1 MEKVTFLQSIIKVLN
16 LIASIPFFIE
26 ILILTAFLLII
37 MIFFYFRK
45 SKKGKITSLI
55 IYFVTL
61 LLLPISHFSF
71 FVETLDKIVENFIAV
86 IYFPSCYVY
95 IATLLITDF
104 SILRNVIKN
113 TRDTKR
119 GKWYQILNL
128 IYFFLFQFLF
138 FLIIRVVITNNID
151 IFTRSSLYSNTNLT
165 SLIQI
170 SSYLFWIRGGIKLI
184 IFIIDRL
191 SKFSFNK
198 KDKKLVVSES
208 INNEN
213 NLDNNSSQ
221 DLVKPLTIEDKNIDI
236 NNTVSNNINSNINT
250 NINSNFNNNIV
261 NNINNHI
268 GDNVIEP
275 DIVIDNINQGDN
287 MNPIS
292 NLNDLVSP
300 ISNTI
305 IKPKNN
311 NSNKVVKPL
320 DEGLIN
326 SNINLSNND
335 IDIDNSLYNMKPITP
350 DIKPFNSDIEKQT
363 DIIKPIITSD
373 TPVPILK
380 PFVETL
386 DLPMGNNHDNIK
398 PVEILDI
405 KPHRE
410 DVNNSN
416 IETLDINDTGP
427 DFNIPSVV
435 NLSTG
440 TVDKNNNGNKSVE
453 SFSPFDILKET
464 EQYVPVEQS
473 SNLSG
478 TNVNKDTVN
487 NVDLTINDIDDDND
501 NYFDDF
507 YD

>member
-113 TRDTKR
+113 TKDTKR

-128 IYFFLFQFLF
+128 VYFFVFQFLF

-170 SSYLFWIRGGIKLI
+170 SSYLFWIRIGIKLI
-184 IFIIDRL
+184 IFVIDRL

-198 KDKKLVVSES
+198 KDKKLTVSEP
-208 INNEN
+208 INNVN

-221 DLVKPLTIEDKNIDI
+221 DLVKPLTIEDKNIDL
-236 NNTVSNNINSNINT
+236 NNTVSSNING

-275 DIVIDNINQGDN
+275 DIVTNN
-287 MNPIS
+287 MNSI
-292 NLNDLVSP
+292 NNVNDVVSP
-300 ISNTI
+300 I

-326 SNINLSNND
+326 SNISLSNND

-350 DIKPFNSDIEKQT
+350 DIKPFNSNIEKQT
-363 DIIKPIITSD
+363 DIIKPIITID

-380 PFVETL
+380 PAVETL
-386 DLPMGNNHDNIK
+386 DLPMDNNHDNIK

-405 KPHRE
+405 KPPRE
-410 DVNNSN
+410 DVNNST

-427 DFNIPSVV
+427 DFNIPSVI
-435 NLSTG
+435 NLSTD
-440 TVDKNNNGNKSVE
+440 TVDKNNNNNKSVE

-473 SNLSG
+473 SNLSS
-478 TNVNKDTVN
+478 TNVNKDIVN

>member
-71 FVETLDKIVENFIAV
+71 FVETLDKIVENFISV

-113 TRDTKR
+113 TKDTKR

-128 IYFFLFQFLF
+128 VYFFLFQFLF

-170 SSYLFWIRGGIKLI
+170 SSYLFWIRMGIKLI

-198 KDKKLVVSES
+198 KDKKLMVSEP

-250 NINSNFNNNIV
+250 NINSNINSKFNNNIV

-268 GDNVIEP
+268 GDNVIGP
-275 DIVIDNINQGDN
+275 DIVTNNIDPINN
-287 MNPIS
+287 V
-292 NLNDLVSP
+292 NDVVSP
-300 ISNTI
+300 I

-335 IDIDNSLYNMKPITP
+335 VDIDNSLYNMKPITP

-363 DIIKPIITSD
+363 DIIKPIITCD

-380 PFVETL
+380 PAVETL
-386 DLPMGNNHDNIK
+386 DLPMDNNHDNIK

-405 KPHRE
+405 KSPRE
-410 DVNNSN
+410 DVNNST
-416 IETLDINDTGP
+416 IETLDINDTGS

-435 NLSTG
+435 NLSTD

-487 NVDLTINDIDDDND
+487 NIDLTINDIDDDND

>member
-71 FVETLDKIVENFIAV
+71 FVETLDKIVENFISV

-113 TRDTKR
+113 TKDTKR

-128 IYFFLFQFLF
+128 VYFFLFQFLF

-170 SSYLFWIRGGIKLI
+170 SSYLFWIRMGIKLI

-198 KDKKLVVSES
+198 KDKKLMVSEP
-208 INNEN
+208 INNED

-250 NINSNFNNNIV
+250 NINSNFNNNIF

-275 DIVIDNINQGDN
+275 DIVTNNIDPINN
-287 MNPIS
+287 V
-292 NLNDLVSP
+292 NDVVSP
-300 ISNTI
+300 I
-305 IKPKNN
+305 IKTKNN

-326 SNINLSNND
+326 SKINLSNND

-373 TPVPILK
+373 TSVPILK
-380 PFVETL
+380 PAVETL
-386 DLPMGNNHDNIK
+386 DLSTGNNHDNTK

-405 KPHRE
+405 KPPTE
-410 DVNNSN
+410 DVNNST

-427 DFNIPSVV
+427 DLSIPSVA
-435 NLSTG
+435 NLSTD
-440 TVDKNNNGNKSVE
+440 TVDKNNSNNKSVE

-464 EQYVPVEQS
+464 EQYVPVEQN

-478 TNVNKDTVN
+478 TNVNKSTVN
-487 NVDLTINDIDDDND
+487 NIDLTINDIDDDND

>member
-113 TRDTKR
+113 TKDTKR

-128 IYFFLFQFLF
+128 VYFFAFQFLF

-170 SSYLFWIRGGIKLI
+170 SSYLFWIRMGIKLI

-198 KDKKLVVSES
+198 KDKKLMVSEP

-250 NINSNFNNNIV
+250 NINSNINSNFNNNIF

-275 DIVIDNINQGDN
+275 DIVTNNIDPINN
-287 MNPIS
+287 V
-292 NLNDLVSP
+292 NDVVSP
-300 ISNTI
+300 I

-326 SNINLSNND
+326 SKINLSNND

-350 DIKPFNSDIEKQT
+350 DIKPFNSDIEKQA

-373 TPVPILK
+373 TSVPILK
-380 PFVETL
+380 PAVETL
-386 DLPMGNNHDNIK
+386 DLSMNNNHDNIK

-405 KPHRE
+405 KPPRE
-410 DVNNSN
+410 DVNNST

-427 DFNIPSVV
+427 DLSIPSVV
-435 NLSTG
+435 NLSTD
-440 TVDKNNNGNKSVE
+440 TVDKNNSNNKSVE

-464 EQYVPVEQS
+464 EQYVPVEQK

-487 NVDLTINDIDDDND
+487 NIDLTINDIDDDND

>member
-113 TRDTKR
+113 TKDTKR

-128 IYFFLFQFLF
+128 VYFFAFQFLF

-170 SSYLFWIRGGIKLI
+170 SSYLFWIRMGIKLI

-198 KDKKLVVSES
+198 KDKKLMVSEP

-275 DIVIDNINQGDN
+275 DIVTNNIDPINN
-287 MNPIS
+287 V
-292 NLNDLVSP
+292 NDVVSP
-300 ISNTI
+300 I

-326 SNINLSNND
+326 SKINLSNND

-363 DIIKPIITSD
+363 DIIKPIIASD

-380 PFVETL
+380 PAVETL
-386 DLPMGNNHDNIK
+386 DLSMDNNHDNIK

-405 KPHRE
+405 KPPRE
-410 DVNNSN
+410 DVNNST

-427 DFNIPSVV
+427 DFNIPSVI
-435 NLSTG
+435 NLSTD
-440 TVDKNNNGNKSVE
+440 TVDKNNSNNKSVE

-464 EQYVPVEQS
+464 EQYVPVEQN

-487 NVDLTINDIDDDND
+487 NIDLTINDIDDDND

>member
-113 TRDTKR
+113 TKDTKR

-128 IYFFLFQFLF
+128 VYFFVFQFLF

-170 SSYLFWIRGGIKLI
+170 SSYLFWIRMGIKLI
-184 IFIIDRL
+184 ILIIDRL

-198 KDKKLVVSES
+198 KDKKLIVSEP

-250 NINSNFNNNIV
+250 NINSNINSNFNNNVV

-275 DIVIDNINQGDN
+275 DIVTNNIDPINN
-287 MNPIS
+287 V
-292 NLNDLVSP
+292 NDVVSP
-300 ISNTI
+300 I

-326 SNINLSNND
+326 SKINLSNND

-350 DIKPFNSDIEKQT
+350 NIKPFNSDIEKQT

-373 TPVPILK
+373 TSVPILK
-380 PFVETL
+380 PAVETL
-386 DLPMGNNHDNIK
+386 DLSMDNNHDNIK

-405 KPHRE
+405 KPPRE
-410 DVNNSN
+410 DVNNST

-427 DFNIPSVV
+427 DLSIPSVV
-435 NLSTG
+435 NLSTD

-487 NVDLTINDIDDDND
+487 NIDLTINDIDDDND

>member
-113 TRDTKR
+113 TKDTKR

-128 IYFFLFQFLF
+128 VYFFLFQFLF

-170 SSYLFWIRGGIKLI
+170 SSYLFWIRMGIKLI

-198 KDKKLVVSES
+198 KDKKLMVSEP

-250 NINSNFNNNIV
+250 NINSNINSNFNNNIF

-275 DIVIDNINQGDN
+275 DIVTNNIDPINNVNDVV
-287 MNPIS
+287 NP
-292 NLNDLVSP
+292 
-300 ISNTI
+300 I

-326 SNINLSNND
+326 SKINLSNND

-350 DIKPFNSDIEKQT
+350 DIKPFNSDIEKQA

-373 TPVPILK
+373 TSVPILK
-380 PFVETL
+380 PAVETL
-386 DLPMGNNHDNIK
+386 DLSMDNNHDNIK

-405 KPHRE
+405 KPPRE
-410 DVNNSN
+410 DVNNST

-427 DFNIPSVV
+427 DFNIPSVI
-435 NLSTG
+435 NLSTE
-440 TVDKNNNGNKSVE
+440 TVDKNNSNNKSVE

-464 EQYVPVEQS
+464 EQYVPVEQK

-487 NVDLTINDIDDDND
+487 NIDLTINDIDDDND

>member
-71 FVETLDKIVENFIAV
+71 FVETLDKIVENFISV

-104 SILRNVIKN
+104 SIFRNVIKN
-113 TRDTKR
+113 TKDTKR

-128 IYFFLFQFLF
+128 VYFFLFQFLF
-138 FLIIRVVITNNID
+138 FLIIKVVITNNID

-170 SSYLFWIRGGIKLI
+170 SSYLFWIRMGIKLI

-198 KDKKLVVSES
+198 KDKKLMVSEP

-250 NINSNFNNNIV
+250 NINSNINSNFNNNIV

-268 GDNVIEP
+268 GDNVIGP
-275 DIVIDNINQGDN
+275 DIVTNNIDPINN
-287 MNPIS
+287 V
-292 NLNDLVSP
+292 NDVVSP
-300 ISNTI
+300 I

-350 DIKPFNSDIEKQT
+350 DIKPFNSDIKKQT

-380 PFVETL
+380 PTVETL

-405 KPHRE
+405 KPPRE
-410 DVNNSN
+410 DVNNST
-416 IETLDINDTGP
+416 IEILDINDTGS

-435 NLSTG
+435 NLSTE

-478 TNVNKDTVN
+478 TNVNKSTVN
-487 NVDLTINDIDDDND
+487 NIDLTINDIDDDND

>member
-113 TRDTKR
+113 TKDTKR

-128 IYFFLFQFLF
+128 VYFFLFQFLF

-170 SSYLFWIRGGIKLI
+170 SSYLFWIRMGIKLI

-198 KDKKLVVSES
+198 KDKKLIVSEP

-250 NINSNFNNNIV
+250 NINSNINSNFNNNIV

-268 GDNVIEP
+268 GDNVIGP
-275 DIVIDNINQGDN
+275 DIVTNNIDPINN
-287 MNPIS
+287 V
-292 NLNDLVSP
+292 NDVVSP
-300 ISNTI
+300 I

-350 DIKPFNSDIEKQT
+350 DIKPFNSDIKKQT

-380 PFVETL
+380 PTVETL

-405 KPHRE
+405 KPPRE
-410 DVNNSN
+410 DVNNST
-416 IETLDINDTGP
+416 IETLDINDTGS

-435 NLSTG
+435 NLSTD

-464 EQYVPVEQS
+464 EQYVPVKQS

-487 NVDLTINDIDDDND
+487 NIDLTINDIDDDND

>member
-113 TRDTKR
+113 TKDTKR

-128 IYFFLFQFLF
+128 VYFFAFQFLF

-170 SSYLFWIRGGIKLI
+170 SSYLFWIRIGIKLI
-184 IFIIDRL
+184 IFVIDRL

-198 KDKKLVVSES
+198 KDKKLTVSEP

-221 DLVKPLTIEDKNIDI
+221 DLVKPLTIEDKNIDL
-236 NNTVSNNINSNINT
+236 NNTVSSNINS

-275 DIVIDNINQGDN
+275 DIVTNNIDPINN
-287 MNPIS
+287 V
-292 NLNDLVSP
+292 NDVVSP
-300 ISNTI
+300 I

-326 SNINLSNND
+326 SNISLSNND

-350 DIKPFNSDIEKQT
+350 DIKPFNSNIEKQT

-380 PFVETL
+380 PAVETL
-386 DLPMGNNHDNIK
+386 DLSMDNNHDNIK

-405 KPHRE
+405 KPPRE
-410 DVNNSN
+410 DVNNST
-416 IETLDINDTGP
+416 IETLDINDTEP
-427 DFNIPSVV
+427 DLSIPSVI
-435 NLSTG
+435 NLSTDA
-440 TVDKNNNGNKSVE
+440 VDKNNSSNKPVE

-464 EQYVPVEQS
+464 EQYVPVEQN
-473 SNLSG
+473 SNLSS

-487 NVDLTINDIDDDND
+487 NIDLTINDIDDDND

>member
-113 TRDTKR
+113 TKDTKR

-128 IYFFLFQFLF
+128 VYFFAFQFLF

-170 SSYLFWIRGGIKLI
+170 SSYLFWIRMGIKLI

-198 KDKKLVVSES
+198 KDKKLMVSEP
-208 INNEN
+208 INNED

-236 NNTVSNNINSNINT
+236 NNTVSNNINSNINN

-275 DIVIDNINQGDN
+275 DIVTNNIDPINN
-287 MNPIS
+287 V
-292 NLNDLVSP
+292 NDVVSP
-300 ISNTI
+300 I
-305 IKPKNN
+305 IKTKNN

-326 SNINLSNND
+326 SKINLSNND

-350 DIKPFNSDIEKQT
+350 DIKPFNSNIEKQT

-380 PFVETL
+380 TAVETL
-386 DLPMGNNHDNIK
+386 DLSMDNNHDDIK

-405 KPHRE
+405 KPPRE
-410 DVNNSN
+410 DVNNST
-416 IETLDINDTGP
+416 IETLDINDTEP
-427 DFNIPSVV
+427 DLSIPSVI
-435 NLSTG
+435 NLSTDA
-440 TVDKNNNGNKSVE
+440 VDKNNSNNKPVE

-464 EQYVPVEQS
+464 QQYVPVEQN

>member
-113 TRDTKR
+113 TKDTKR

-128 IYFFLFQFLF
+128 VYFFAFQFLF

-170 SSYLFWIRGGIKLI
+170 SSYLFWIRMGIKLI

-198 KDKKLVVSES
+198 KDKKLMVSNP
-208 INNEN
+208 INNED

-221 DLVKPLTIEDKNIDI
+221 DLIKPLTIEDKNIDI

-261 NNINNHI
+261 TNNIDPINN
-268 GDNVIEP
+268 V
-275 DIVIDNINQGDN
+275 
-287 MNPIS
+287 
-292 NLNDLVSP
+292 NDVVSP
-300 ISNTI
+300 I

-326 SNINLSNND
+326 SKINLSNND

-380 PFVETL
+380 PAVETL
-386 DLPMGNNHDNIK
+386 DLSMDNNHDNIK
-398 PVEILDI
+398 PVQILDI
-405 KPHRE
+405 KPPRE
-410 DVNNSN
+410 DVNNST

-427 DFNIPSVV
+427 DLSIPSVV
-435 NLSTG
+435 NLSTD

-464 EQYVPVEQS
+464 EQYVPVEQN

-487 NVDLTINDIDDDND
+487 NIDLTINDIDDDND

>member
-113 TRDTKR
+113 TKDTKR

-128 IYFFLFQFLF
+128 VYFFVFQFLF

-170 SSYLFWIRGGIKLI
+170 SSYLFWIRIGIKLI
-184 IFIIDRL
+184 IFVIDRL

-198 KDKKLVVSES
+198 KDKKLTVSEP
-208 INNEN
+208 INNVN

-221 DLVKPLTIEDKNIDI
+221 DLVKPLTIEDKNIDL
-236 NNTVSNNINSNINT
+236 NNTVSSNING

-275 DIVIDNINQGDN
+275 DIVTNN
-287 MNPIS
+287 MNSI
-292 NLNDLVSP
+292 NNVNDVVSP
-300 ISNTI
+300 I

-326 SNINLSNND
+326 SNISLSNND

-350 DIKPFNSDIEKQT
+350 DIKPFNLNIEKQT

-380 PFVETL
+380 PAVETL
-386 DLPMGNNHDNIK
+386 DLSMNNNHDDIK

-405 KPHRE
+405 KPPRE
-410 DVNNSN
+410 DVNNST

-427 DFNIPSVV
+427 DLSIPSVI
-435 NLSTG
+435 NLSTD
-440 TVDKNNNGNKSVE
+440 TVDKNNSSNKPVE

-464 EQYVPVEQS
+464 EQYVPVEQN
-473 SNLSG
+473 SNLSS

-487 NVDLTINDIDDDND
+487 NIDLTINDIDDDND

>member
-113 TRDTKR
+113 TKDTKI

-128 IYFFLFQFLF
+128 VYFFVFQFLF

-170 SSYLFWIRGGIKLI
+170 SSYLFWIRIGIKLI
-184 IFIIDRL
+184 IFVIDRL

-198 KDKKLVVSES
+198 KDKKLTVSEP
-208 INNEN
+208 INNVN

-221 DLVKPLTIEDKNIDI
+221 DLVKPLTIEDKNIDL

-250 NINSNFNNNIV
+250 NINSNINSNFNNNIF

-268 GDNVIEP
+268 GNNVIEP
-275 DIVIDNINQGDN
+275 DIVTNNIDPINN
-287 MNPIS
+287 V
-292 NLNDLVSP
+292 NDVVSP
-300 ISNTI
+300 I

-326 SNINLSNND
+326 SKINLSNND

-363 DIIKPIITSD
+363 DIIKPIITSN
-373 TPVPILK
+373 TSVPILK
-380 PFVETL
+380 PAVETL
-386 DLPMGNNHDNIK
+386 DLPMDNNHDNIK

-405 KPHRE
+405 KPPRE
-410 DVNNSN
+410 DVNNST

-427 DFNIPSVV
+427 DLNIPSVV
-435 NLSTG
+435 NLSTD
-440 TVDKNNNGNKSVE
+440 TVNKNNNGNKSVE

-478 TNVNKDTVN
+478 TNVNKSTVN
-487 NVDLTINDIDDDND
+487 NIDLTINDIDDDND

>member
-71 FVETLDKIVENFIAV
+71 FVETLDKIVENFISV

-113 TRDTKR
+113 TKDTKR

-128 IYFFLFQFLF
+128 VYFFTFQFLF

-170 SSYLFWIRGGIKLI
+170 SSYLFWIRMGIKLI

-198 KDKKLVVSES
+198 KDKKLMVSDP
-208 INNEN
+208 INNED

-236 NNTVSNNINSNINT
+236 NDTVSNNINSNINT
-250 NINSNFNNNIV
+250 NINSNINSNFNNNIF

-268 GDNVIEP
+268 GDN
-275 DIVIDNINQGDN
+275 IVTNNIDPINN
-287 MNPIS
+287 V
-292 NLNDLVSP
+292 NDVVSP
-300 ISNTI
+300 I

-326 SNINLSNND
+326 SKINLSNND

-363 DIIKPIITSD
+363 DIIKPIITSN
-373 TPVPILK
+373 TSVPILK
-380 PFVETL
+380 PAVETL
-386 DLPMGNNHDNIK
+386 DLSMDNNHDNIK

-405 KPHRE
+405 KPPRE
-410 DVNNSN
+410 DVNNST

-427 DFNIPSVV
+427 DLSIPSVV
-435 NLSTG
+435 NLSTD
-440 TVDKNNNGNKSVE
+440 TVDKNNSNNKSVE

-487 NVDLTINDIDDDND
+487 NIDLTINDIDDDND

>member
-113 TRDTKR
+113 TKDTKR

-128 IYFFLFQFLF
+128 VYFFAFQFLF

-170 SSYLFWIRGGIKLI
+170 SSYLFWIRMGIKLI

-198 KDKKLVVSES
+198 KDKKLMVSEP

-250 NINSNFNNNIV
+250 NINSNINSNFNNNIV

-268 GDNVIEP
+268 GNNVIEP
-275 DIVIDNINQGDN
+275 DIVTNNIDPINN
-287 MNPIS
+287 V
-292 NLNDLVSP
+292 NDVVSP
-300 ISNTI
+300 I

-326 SNINLSNND
+326 SKINLTNND
-335 IDIDNSLYNMKPITP
+335 IDVDNSLYNMKPITP
-350 DIKPFNSDIEKQT
+350 DIKPFNSDIEKQA

-380 PFVETL
+380 PAVETL
-386 DLPMGNNHDNIK
+386 DLSMGNNHDNIK

-405 KPHRE
+405 KPPRE
-410 DVNNSN
+410 DVNNST

-427 DFNIPSVV
+427 DLSIPSVV
-435 NLSTG
+435 NLSTD
-440 TVDKNNNGNKSVE
+440 TVDKNNSNNKSVE

-464 EQYVPVEQS
+464 EQYVPVEQN

-487 NVDLTINDIDDDND
+487 NIDLTINDIDDDND

>member
-113 TRDTKR
+113 TKDTKR

-128 IYFFLFQFLF
+128 VYFFAFQFLF

-170 SSYLFWIRGGIKLI
+170 SSYLFWIRMGIKLI

-198 KDKKLVVSES
+198 KDKKLMVSEP
-208 INNEN
+208 INNDN

-275 DIVIDNINQGDN
+275 DIVTNNIDPINN
-287 MNPIS
+287 V
-292 NLNDLVSP
+292 NDVVSP
-300 ISNTI
+300 I

-326 SNINLSNND
+326 SKINLSNND

-363 DIIKPIITSD
+363 DIIKPIIASD

-380 PFVETL
+380 PAVETL
-386 DLPMGNNHDNIK
+386 DLSMDNNHDNIK

-405 KPHRE
+405 KPPRE
-410 DVNNSN
+410 DVNNST

-427 DFNIPSVV
+427 DLSIPSVI
-435 NLSTG
+435 NLSTD
-440 TVDKNNNGNKSVE
+440 TVDKNNSNNKSVE

-464 EQYVPVEQS
+464 EQYVPVEQN

>member
-113 TRDTKR
+113 TKDTKR

-128 IYFFLFQFLF
+128 VYFFLFQFLF

-170 SSYLFWIRGGIKLI
+170 SSYLFWIRMGIKLI

-198 KDKKLVVSES
+198 KDKKLIVSEP

-250 NINSNFNNNIV
+250 NINSNINSNFNNNIV

-268 GDNVIEP
+268 GDNVIGP
-275 DIVIDNINQGDN
+275 DIVTNNIDPINN
-287 MNPIS
+287 V
-292 NLNDLVSP
+292 NDVVSP
-300 ISNTI
+300 I

-350 DIKPFNSDIEKQT
+350 DIKPFNSDIKKQT

-380 PFVETL
+380 PTVETL

-405 KPHRE
+405 KPPRE
-410 DVNNSN
+410 DVNNST

-435 NLSTG
+435 NLSTD
-440 TVDKNNNGNKSVE
+440 TVDKNDNNGNKSVE
-453 SFSPFDILKET
+453 SFSPFDVLKET

-487 NVDLTINDIDDDND
+487 NIDLTINDIDDDND

>member
-113 TRDTKR
+113 TKDTKR

-128 IYFFLFQFLF
+128 VYFFVFQFLF

-170 SSYLFWIRGGIKLI
+170 SSYLFWIRIGIKLI
-184 IFIIDRL
+184 IFVIDRL

-198 KDKKLVVSES
+198 KDKKLTVSEP

-221 DLVKPLTIEDKNIDI
+221 DLVKPLTIEDKNIDL
-236 NNTVSNNINSNINT
+236 NNTVSSNING

-275 DIVIDNINQGDN
+275 DIVTNN
-287 MNPIS
+287 MNSI
-292 NLNDLVSP
+292 NNVNDVVSP
-300 ISNTI
+300 I

-311 NSNKVVKPL
+311 TSNKVVKPL

-350 DIKPFNSDIEKQT
+350 DIKPFNSNIEKQT

-380 PFVETL
+380 PAVETL
-386 DLPMGNNHDNIK
+386 DLSMDNNHDNIK

-405 KPHRE
+405 KPPRE
-410 DVNNSN
+410 DVNNST
-416 IETLDINDTGP
+416 IETLDINDTEP
-427 DFNIPSVV
+427 DLSIPSVI
-435 NLSTG
+435 NLSTDA
-440 TVDKNNNGNKSVE
+440 VDKNNSNNKPVE

-464 EQYVPVEQS
+464 EQYVPVEQN
-473 SNLSG
+473 SNLSS
-478 TNVNKDTVN
+478 TNVNKDAVN
-487 NVDLTINDIDDDND
+487 NIDLTINDIDDDND

>member
-113 TRDTKR
+113 TKDTKR

-128 IYFFLFQFLF
+128 VYFFAFQFLF

-170 SSYLFWIRGGIKLI
+170 SSYLFWIRMGIKLI

-198 KDKKLVVSES
+198 KDKKLMVSEP

-250 NINSNFNNNIV
+250 NINSNINSNFNNNIF

-268 GDNVIEP
+268 GDN
-275 DIVIDNINQGDN
+275 IVTNNIDPINN
-287 MNPIS
+287 V
-292 NLNDLVSP
+292 NDVVSP
-300 ISNTI
+300 I

-326 SNINLSNND
+326 SKINLSNND

-363 DIIKPIITSD
+363 DIIKPIITSN
-373 TPVPILK
+373 TSVPILK
-380 PFVETL
+380 PAVETL
-386 DLPMGNNHDNIK
+386 DLPMDNNHDNIK

-405 KPHRE
+405 KPPRE
-410 DVNNSN
+410 DVNNST

-427 DFNIPSVV
+427 DLNIPSVV
-435 NLSTG
+435 NLSTD
-440 TVDKNNNGNKSVE
+440 TVDKNNSNNKSVE

-478 TNVNKDTVN
+478 TNVNKSTVN
-487 NVDLTINDIDDDND
+487 NIDLTINDIDDDND

>member
-71 FVETLDKIVENFIAV
+71 FVETLDKIVENFISV

-113 TRDTKR
+113 TKDTKR

-128 IYFFLFQFLF
+128 VYFFLFQFLF

-170 SSYLFWIRGGIKLI
+170 SSYLFWIRMGIKLI

-198 KDKKLVVSES
+198 KDKKLMVSEP

-250 NINSNFNNNIV
+250 NINSNINSNFNNNIV

-268 GDNVIEP
+268 GDNVIGP
-275 DIVIDNINQGDN
+275 DIVTNNIDPINN
-287 MNPIS
+287 V
-292 NLNDLVSP
+292 NDVVSP
-300 ISNTI
+300 I

-350 DIKPFNSDIEKQT
+350 DIKPFNSDIKKQT

-380 PFVETL
+380 PTVETL
-386 DLPMGNNHDNIK
+386 DLPMDNNHDNIK

-405 KPHRE
+405 KSPRE
-410 DVNNSN
+410 DVNNST
-416 IETLDINDTGP
+416 IETLDINDTGS

-435 NLSTG
+435 NLSTD

-487 NVDLTINDIDDDND
+487 NIDLTINDIDDDND

>member
-113 TRDTKR
+113 TKDTKR

-128 IYFFLFQFLF
+128 VYFFAFQFLF

-170 SSYLFWIRGGIKLI
+170 SSYLFWIRMGIKLI

-198 KDKKLVVSES
+198 KDKKLMVSEP

-221 DLVKPLTIEDKNIDI
+221 DLIKPLTIEDKNIDI

-275 DIVIDNINQGDN
+275 DIVTNNIDPINN
-287 MNPIS
+287 V
-292 NLNDLVSP
+292 NDVVSP
-300 ISNTI
+300 I

-363 DIIKPIITSD
+363 DIIKPIIASD

-380 PFVETL
+380 PTVETL
-386 DLPMGNNHDNIK
+386 DLSMDNNHDNIK
-398 PVEILDI
+398 PVQILDI
-405 KPHRE
+405 KPPRE
-410 DVNNSN
+410 DVNNST

-427 DFNIPSVV
+427 DLSIPSVV
-435 NLSTG
+435 NLSTD

-464 EQYVPVEQS
+464 QQYVPVEQN

>member
-113 TRDTKR
+113 TKDTKR

-128 IYFFLFQFLF
+128 VYFFAFQFLF

-170 SSYLFWIRGGIKLI
+170 SSYLFWIRMGIKLI

-198 KDKKLVVSES
+198 KDKKLMVSDP
-208 INNEN
+208 INNED

-250 NINSNFNNNIV
+250 NINSNINSNFNNNIF

-268 GDNVIEP
+268 GDN
-275 DIVIDNINQGDN
+275 IVTNNIDPVNNV
-287 MNPIS
+287 
-292 NLNDLVSP
+292 NDVVSP
-300 ISNTI
+300 I

-326 SNINLSNND
+326 SKINLSNND

-363 DIIKPIITSD
+363 DIIKPIITSN
-373 TPVPILK
+373 TSVPILK
-380 PFVETL
+380 PAVETL
-386 DLPMGNNHDNIK
+386 DLSMDNNHDNIK

-405 KPHRE
+405 KPPRE
-410 DVNNSN
+410 DVNNST

-427 DFNIPSVV
+427 DLNIPSVI
-435 NLSTG
+435 NLSTD

-487 NVDLTINDIDDDND
+487 NIDLTINDIDDDND

>member
-113 TRDTKR
+113 TKDTKR

-128 IYFFLFQFLF
+128 VYFFLFQFLF

-170 SSYLFWIRGGIKLI
+170 SSYLFWIRMGIKLI

-198 KDKKLVVSES
+198 KDKKLIVSEP

-250 NINSNFNNNIV
+250 NINSNINSNFNNNIV

-268 GDNVIEP
+268 GDNVIGP
-275 DIVIDNINQGDN
+275 DIVTNNIDPINN
-287 MNPIS
+287 V
-292 NLNDLVSP
+292 NDVVSP
-300 ISNTI
+300 I

-350 DIKPFNSDIEKQT
+350 DIKPFNSDIKKQT
-363 DIIKPIITSD
+363 NIIKPIITSD

-380 PFVETL
+380 PTVETL

-405 KPHRE
+405 KPPRE
-410 DVNNSN
+410 DVNNST
-416 IETLDINDTGP
+416 IEILDINDTGS

-435 NLSTG
+435 NLSTD

-487 NVDLTINDIDDDND
+487 NIDLTINDIDDDND

>member
-71 FVETLDKIVENFIAV
+71 FGETLDKIVENFIAV

-113 TRDTKR
+113 TKDTKR

-128 IYFFLFQFLF
+128 VYFFVFQFLF

-170 SSYLFWIRGGIKLI
+170 SSYLFWIRIGIKLI

-198 KDKKLVVSES
+198 RDKKLTVSEP

-250 NINSNFNNNIV
+250 NINSNFNNNVV

-275 DIVIDNINQGDN
+275 DIVTNNMDPINN
-287 MNPIS
+287 VNEV
-292 NLNDLVSP
+292 VSP
-300 ISNTI
+300 I
-305 IKPKNN
+305 IKPKND

-350 DIKPFNSDIEKQT
+350 DIKPFNSNMEKQT

-373 TPVPILK
+373 TPLPILK
-380 PFVETL
+380 PAVETL
-386 DLPMGNNHDNIK
+386 DLSIDNHDDIK

-405 KPHRE
+405 KPPRE
-410 DVNNSN
+410 DVNNST
-416 IETLDINDTGP
+416 IETLDINDTEP
-427 DFNIPSVV
+427 DLSIPNVI
-435 NLSTG
+435 NLSTD
-440 TVDKNNNGNKSVE
+440 TVDKNNSNNKSVE

-464 EQYVPVEQS
+464 EQYVPVEQN
-473 SNLSG
+473 SNLSS

-487 NVDLTINDIDDDND
+487 NIDFTINDIGDDND

>member
-113 TRDTKR
+113 TKDTKR

-128 IYFFLFQFLF
+128 VYFFAFQFLF

-170 SSYLFWIRGGIKLI
+170 SSYLFWIRMGIKLI

-198 KDKKLVVSES
+198 KDKKLMVSEP

-275 DIVIDNINQGDN
+275 DIVTNNIDPINN
-287 MNPIS
+287 V
-292 NLNDLVSP
+292 NDVVSP
-300 ISNTI
+300 I

-326 SNINLSNND
+326 SKINLSNND

-363 DIIKPIITSD
+363 DIIKPIIASD

-380 PFVETL
+380 PTVETL
-386 DLPMGNNHDNIK
+386 DLSMDNNHDNIK

-405 KPHRE
+405 KPPRE
-410 DVNNSN
+410 DVNNST

-427 DFNIPSVV
+427 DLSIPSVI
-435 NLSTG
+435 NLSTD
-440 TVDKNNNGNKSVE
+440 TVDKNNSNNKSVK

-487 NVDLTINDIDDDND
+487 NIDLTINDIDDDND

>member
-71 FVETLDKIVENFIAV
+71 FVEKLDKIVENFISV

-113 TRDTKR
+113 TKDTKR

-128 IYFFLFQFLF
+128 VYFFAFQFLF

-170 SSYLFWIRGGIKLI
+170 SSYLFWIRMGIKLI

-198 KDKKLVVSES
+198 KDKKLMVSEP

-250 NINSNFNNNIV
+250 NINSNINSNFNNNIF

-268 GDNVIEP
+268 GNNVIEP
-275 DIVIDNINQGDN
+275 DIVTNNIDPINN
-287 MNPIS
+287 V
-292 NLNDLVSP
+292 NDVVSP
-300 ISNTI
+300 I
-305 IKPKNN
+305 IKTKNN

-326 SNINLSNND
+326 SKINLSNND

-363 DIIKPIITSD
+363 DIIKPIITSN
-373 TPVPILK
+373 TSVPILK
-380 PFVETL
+380 PAVETL
-386 DLPMGNNHDNIK
+386 DLSMDNNHDNIK

-405 KPHRE
+405 KPPRE
-410 DVNNSN
+410 DVNNST

-427 DFNIPSVV
+427 DFNIPSVI
-435 NLSTG
+435 NLSTD
-440 TVDKNNNGNKSVE
+440 TVDKNNSNNKSVE

-464 EQYVPVEQS
+464 EQYVPVEQN

-478 TNVNKDTVN
+478 TNVNKSTVN
-487 NVDLTINDIDDDND
+487 NIDLTINDIDDDND

>member
-71 FVETLDKIVENFIAV
+71 FVETLDKIVENFISV

-113 TRDTKR
+113 TKDTKR

-128 IYFFLFQFLF
+128 VYFFAFQFLF

-170 SSYLFWIRGGIKLI
+170 SSYLFWIRMGIKLI

-198 KDKKLVVSES
+198 KDKKLMVSEP

-250 NINSNFNNNIV
+250 NINSNINSNFNNNIV

-268 GDNVIEP
+268 GNNVIEP
-275 DIVIDNINQGDN
+275 DIVTNNIDPINN
-287 MNPIS
+287 V
-292 NLNDLVSP
+292 NDVVSP
-300 ISNTI
+300 I

-326 SNINLSNND
+326 SKINLSNND

-350 DIKPFNSDIEKQT
+350 DIKPFNSDIEKQA

-373 TPVPILK
+373 TSVPILK
-380 PFVETL
+380 PAVETL
-386 DLPMGNNHDNIK
+386 DLSMNNNHDNIK

-405 KPHRE
+405 KPPRE
-410 DVNNSN
+410 DVNNST

-427 DFNIPSVV
+427 DFNIPSVI
-435 NLSTG
+435 NLSTD
-440 TVDKNNNGNKSVE
+440 TVDKNNNNNKSVE

-487 NVDLTINDIDDDND
+487 NIDLTINDIDDDND

>member
-71 FVETLDKIVENFIAV
+71 FVETLDKIVENFISV

-128 IYFFLFQFLF
+128 VYFFAFQFLF

-170 SSYLFWIRGGIKLI
+170 SSYLFWIRMGIKLI

-198 KDKKLVVSES
+198 KDKKLMVSEP

-250 NINSNFNNNIV
+250 NINSNINSNFNNNIF

-268 GDNVIEP
+268 GDNV
-275 DIVIDNINQGDN
+275 VTNNIDPINN
-287 MNPIS
+287 V
-292 NLNDLVSP
+292 NDVVSP
-300 ISNTI
+300 I

-326 SNINLSNND
+326 SKINLSNND

-350 DIKPFNSDIEKQT
+350 DIKPFNSDIEKQA

-373 TPVPILK
+373 TSVPILK
-380 PFVETL
+380 PAVETL
-386 DLPMGNNHDNIK
+386 DLSMNNNHDNIK

-405 KPHRE
+405 KPPRE
-410 DVNNSN
+410 DVNNST
-416 IETLDINDTGP
+416 IETLDINDTGT

-435 NLSTG
+435 NLSTD
-440 TVDKNNNGNKSVE
+440 TVDKNNSNNKSVE

-464 EQYVPVEQS
+464 EQYVPVEQN

-487 NVDLTINDIDDDND
+487 NIDLTINDIDDDND

>member
-71 FVETLDKIVENFIAV
+71 FVETLDKIVENFISV

-113 TRDTKR
+113 TKDTKR

-128 IYFFLFQFLF
+128 VYFFLFQFLF
-138 FLIIRVVITNNID
+138 FLIIKVVITNNID

-170 SSYLFWIRGGIKLI
+170 SSYLFWIRMGIKLI

-198 KDKKLVVSES
+198 KDKKLMVSEP

-250 NINSNFNNNIV
+250 NINSNINSNFNNNIV

-268 GDNVIEP
+268 GDNVIGP
-275 DIVIDNINQGDN
+275 DIVTNNIDPINN
-287 MNPIS
+287 V
-292 NLNDLVSP
+292 NDVVSP
-300 ISNTI
+300 I

-350 DIKPFNSDIEKQT
+350 DIKPFNSDIKKQT

-380 PFVETL
+380 PTVETL

-405 KPHRE
+405 KPPRE
-410 DVNNSN
+410 DVNNST
-416 IETLDINDTGP
+416 IEILDINDTGS

-435 NLSTG
+435 NLSTE

-478 TNVNKDTVN
+478 TNVNKSTVN
-487 NVDLTINDIDDDND
+487 NIDLTINDIDDDND